1 MRRIL
6 TFSATLVII
15 AVACNQGPAQSTD
28 DRVLSA
34 ERLATTKEYVALNCQ
49 SCHAP
54 NADHDSRLAPPF
66 FAIRKH
72 YLKEFPEQADFEKA
86 IKSFVEKPNEE
97 HALMLGA
104 IEKFGLMPPMMVE
117 EEQLRDIATYLY
129 QVEQE
134 HPQHSGKGNGA
145 HGKGPGA
152 EVKRLALSTKKVLG
166 KNLMGALKDGG
177 KEHALSFCNVQ
188 AIPLTDSMSNH
199 LKHRIARV
207 SDKARNPDNK
217 ANAAELEI
225 LNDYQAA
232 LNRKEEMSPRIIRGE
247 NGDRGYF
254 PILTNPM
261 CLQCHGK
268 IGAELESDFYQKVR
282 ELYPEDE
289 ATGYGPGELRGMWV
303 VDLDSL

>member
-6 TFSATLVII
+6 TFSVLFIMM
-15 AVACNQGPAQSTD
+15 AVACNQGQEQATKD
-28 DRVLSA
+28 KVLSA
-34 ERLATTKEYVALNCQ
+34 EKLATTKEYVALNCQ
-49 SCHAP
+49 TCHSP
-54 NADHDSRLAPPF
+54 DADHDSRLAPPF

-86 IKSFVEKPNEE
+86 IKSFVERPNEE

-117 EEQLRDIATYLY
+117 ESQLNDIATYLY
-129 QVEQE
+129 QVEQI
-134 HPQHSGKGNGA
+134 HPQHSDKGEGA
-145 HGKGPGA
+145 HGKGKSA

-166 KNLMGALKDGG
+166 KNLMGELKEGG

-188 AIPLTDSMSNH
+188 AITLTDSMSQN
-199 LKHRIARV
+199 LKHRIRRV
-207 SDKARNPDNK
+207 SDKARNPNNK
-217 ANAAELEI
+217 ASAEELKVLAEYQQALES
-225 LNDYQAA
+225 
-232 LNRKEEMSPRIIRGE
+232 KEELGPRMLNNE
-247 NGDRGYF
+247 NGNYGYF

-268 IGAELESDFYQKVR
+268 IGAELETDFYQKVQQ
-282 ELYPEDE
+282 LYPEDE